1 MSLTGD
7 SVAVVTG
14 ASSGIGRATAERLA
28 GAGYRVAVNYARNEP
43 AAKAVAASVAGR
55 AYAAD
60 VADAR
65 AVADMVDRIEREL
78 GPIGVAVSNAGFYEE
93 VLIDDIDDDRW
104 SRMLRVHLGGAFH
117 LTRAVVPAM
126 RSRGAGSIVLVA
138 SELALIGSPR
148 ASHYVAA
155 KSALIGFGR
164 SLARELAPQIRVNIV
179 APGPVDTPLLPD
191 RDRAAA
197 YTSTVPLRR
206 IGHPPE
212 IAEAIL
218 HIATATFTTGA
229 VYSPNGGVVIQ

>member
-1 MSLTGD
+1 MSQTGD

-28 GAGYRVAVNYARNEP
+28 GAGYRVAVNYATNER

-138 SELALIGSPR
+138 SELGSPR

-155 KSALIGFGR
+155 KSALFGFGR

-229 VYSPNGGVVIQ
+229 VYSPNGVVVIQ